1 MNFVSMGPA
10 GLSDKNSFT
19 ADKMTPP
26 HWELLGICIEHDMR
40 IVRRMNRY
48 IVDGN
53 MVMTGIARLAMRYM
67 IRGAEK
73 YSRELKQG
81 HPPEGWD
88 INAKSYL
95 VPEL

>member
-1 MNFVSMGPA
+1 
-10 GLSDKNSFT
+10 
-19 ADKMTPP
+19 
-26 HWELLGICIEHDMR
+26 
-40 IVRRMNRY
+40 
-48 IVDGN
+48 
-53 MVMTGIARLAMRYM
+53 MRYM

-95 VPEL
+95 VPEF